1 MAAFS
6 TIGDSFSVVATLS
19 GVAVTVWA
27 FEIACAL
34 LFPARVEAARTAVSL
49 KTGSCI
55 GMGFLS
61 LVFGIVTFM
70 ILQIPNPLTK
80 LLGTVLLSSYFAL
93 VAIGSSGIAKLAA
106 ERMAALKGG
115 ASNLFD
121 SYAKAALYL
130 VIASM
135 LPLLGWFFFAPLVLL
150 IGGGAGMM
158 AVLKIVRAEEAA

>member
-6 TIGDSFSVVATLS
+6 TIGDSFSIVATLT

-34 LFPARVEAARTAVSL
+34 LFPTRVEAARTAVSL

-55 GMGFLS
+55 GMGFVS
-61 LVFGIVTFM
+61 LLFGVFTFV

-80 LLGTVLLSSYFAL
+80 LIGTILLSCYFAL
-93 VAIGSSGIAKLAA
+93 VAVGSSGIAKLAA
-106 ERMAALKGG
+106 ERMRTLKGG
-115 ASNLFD
+115 QSNLFD

-130 VIASM
+130 VIASL
-135 LPLLGWFFFAPLVLL
+135 LPMLGWFLFAPLVLL
-150 IGGGAGMM
+150 IGGGAGTL
-158 AVLKIVRAEEAA
+158 AVLKIVQPEEAM